1 MKMWLMY
8 DISDTK
14 RRSKLRNICLNFGLI
29 PAQRSVFVGIVDDE
43 RLEQFY
49 NKTEALVDLEN
60 DSLIII
66 PASDRS
72 IRNCTT
78 FGCGF
83 DKTLALREYSVIVI

>member
-14 RRSKLRNICLNFGLI
+14 KRSKLRNLCLDFGLI
-29 PAQRSVFVGIVDDE
+29 VAQRSVFVGIVDDE

-49 NKTEALVDLEN
+49 AKAEALVVGED

-72 IRNCTT
+72 IRNCMT